1 VVPLRDKLH
10 VLTLNAHSLLEWD
23 TAFCL
28 ETMTDA
34 ILREEV
40 DILVLQEVNQGLETV
55 VAEQSE
61 LEASQFMP
69 CEQEVPV
76 RKDNYALA
84 AAKLLA
90 QVPTHEEWA
99 CREQAAIDRHI
110 ADGKRRVRE
119 LTEQLSGLPRSRRRV

>member
-1 VVPLRDKLH
+1 MAPLRDKLH

-40 DILVLQEVNQGLETV
+40 DILVLQEVNQGLETA
-55 VAEQSE
+55 VAEQGE

-84 AAKLLA
+84 AAKLLQKKGGA
-90 QVPTHEEWA
+90 
-99 CREQAAIDRHI
+99 
-110 ADGKRRVRE
+110 
-119 LTEQLSGLPRSRRRV
+119 L

>member
-1 VVPLRDKLH
+1 MAPLKDKLH
-10 VLTLNAHSLLEWD
+10 VMTLNAHSLLEWD

-40 DILVLQEVNQGLETV
+40 DILVLQEVNQGIEAA

-69 CEQEVPV
+69 CEQEVPI

-84 AAKLLA
+84 AAKLL
-90 QVPTHEEWA
+90 QKKGGRYSWTWA
-99 CREQAAIDRHI
+99 YAHR
-110 ADGKRRVRE
+110 GY
-119 LTEQLSGLPRSRRRV
+119 